1 MRERWLF
8 DLTDREGAP
17 VRRLENVV
25 SASLVGNVNRQI
37 RWDGRLELGAES
49 GVDWAAVRVAVSY
62 QRDNG
67 APEPFGVYVPMLDT
81 QTRVEGG
88 REQVSEI
95 VNLYDR
101 TSIPA
106 GDLIADTYS
115 LTAGDTVTSLVR
127 EIIETTGER
136 GVSITPLGERT
147 RTDLVWDPGT
157 SKLRIIND
165 LLDAAGFFA
174 LYTNYS
180 GQYVLEPYRVPA
192 LRPVVAAYVPGGR
205 DLYTPTVETTFPDRP
220 VNRVVLRSRGD
231 GEKPDLL
238 AVAEN
243 TKDFQATG
251 VWRTSFTDDVEAT
264 SQVVLDQMAAR
275 RLAEAGQATWTRTRT
290 TEINPNIGLNSVVSG
305 EGGGRE
311 VVEEIS
317 VQCQPGALM
326 QVRTREVYGG

>member
-8 DLTDREGAP
+8 DLTDHAGTP

-49 GVDWAAVRVAVSY
+49 GVDWATVRVAVSY
-62 QRDNG
+62 QRDDE
-67 APEPFGVYVPMLDT
+67 APAPFGVYVPVLDT

-88 REQVSEI
+88 RARVKET

-106 GDLIADTYS
+106 GDRISDTYS
-115 LTAGDTVTSLVR
+115 LLAGDTVTSLVQ

-174 LYTNYS
+174 LYTNYA
-180 GQYVLEPYRVPA
+180 GQYVLEPYQVPA
-192 LRPVVAAYVPGGR
+192 LRPVVASYHPGGR
-205 DLYTPTVETTFPDRP
+205 DLYAPQVHTVFPERA

-231 GEKPDLL
+231 GDKPDLL
-238 AVAEN
+238 AVAQN

-251 VWRTSFTDDVEAT
+251 LWRTSFTDDVEAT
-264 SQVVLDQMAAR
+264 SQTVLDQMAAR
-275 RLAEAGQATWTRTRT
+275 RLVEAGQATWTRERV
-290 TEINPNIGLNSVVSG
+290 TEINPALGLNSVVAG
-305 EGGGRE
+305 EDGGRE

-317 VQCQPGALM
+317 IECTPGALM
-326 QVRTREVYGG
+326 RVKTREVYGG

>member
-115 LTAGDTVTSLVR
+115 LTAGDTVTSLVQ

-165 LLDAAGFFA
+165 LLDAAGF
-174 LYTNYS
+174 L
-180 GQYVLEPYRVPA
+180 PC
-192 LRPVVAAYVPGGR
+192 
-205 DLYTPTVETTFPDRP
+205 
-220 VNRVVLRSRGD
+220 
-231 GEKPDLL
+231 
-238 AVAEN
+238 
-243 TKDFQATG
+243 
-251 VWRTSFTDDVEAT
+251 
-264 SQVVLDQMAAR
+264 
-275 RLAEAGQATWTRTRT
+275 TRT
-290 TEINPNIGLNSVVSG
+290 TAASMCSNRTGCRRCARWWPPTCQA
-305 EGGGRE
+305 GGTCTR
-311 VVEEIS
+311 
-317 VQCQPGALM
+317 QPWKPRSQTG
-326 QVRTREVYGG
+326 Q